1 MPEKQVPETTDLE
14 DTKCIKS
21 LRDECTNDSMLS
33 RKSTHFWKTTFQSE
47 EKKHGSLIYKWLH
60 STLDKFCIK
69 RIISSQRCNAVSL
82 VTLRKS
88 FQPGL
93 SPPNHNPTKIML
105 LKATLKIGGRF
116 AMAIHTG
123 QSKLFRDLIILT
135 SSKLNMRKIF
145 NLFESSFQAWGSLW
159 SQLTT
164 FLRSY

>member
-1 MPEKQVPETTDLE
+1 MILWCQEKAL
-14 DTKCIKS
+14 I
-21 LRDECTNDSMLS
+21 
-33 RKSTHFWKTTFQSE
+33 FWKTTFQSE
-47 EKKHGSLIYKWLH
+47 EKKHGSLIRKWLQ

-93 SPPNHNPTKIML
+93 SPPIHNPTKIML

-123 QSKLFRDLIILT
+123 QSKLFRDFIILT
-135 SSKLNMRKIF
+135 SSKLNLKKYSIF
-145 NLFESSFQAWGSLW
+145 LSQHCKPEEVCDPNQPHFYGRIRWLHQSVTQQYIFQ
-159 SQLTT
+159 
-164 FLRSY
+164 FSYVV